1 MNNPMKFRTYFI
13 PRISLSSHIVVLV
26 FALVIG
32 LVAIGLGVH
41 KSVLKESLVGS
52 GFVFLALAVYYF
64 VMLYRGVRYDNGV
77 VRWSWK
83 GVSWR
88 ETCESI
94 AESGVNLGQIPTP
107 DFDFGDDLIGGILA
121 FLLGI
126 LVAIV
131 LILLVIGLAWLGV
144 NLLGFTMFVI
154 WVPLYFL
161 LRQGLRMALVNVRYC
176 QGQALHALWIAVV
189 HAAIGAIAVGVVF
202 FLTEWLIRRLFG

>member
-1 MNNPMKFRTYFI
+1 MRFRTYFV
-13 PRISLSSHIVVLV
+13 PRISLSSHIAVLV
-26 FALVIG
+26 VALAIG

-41 KSVLKESLVGS
+41 KSVFKESLVGS

-64 VMLYRGVRYDNGV
+64 VMLYRGMRYDHGV

-107 DFDFGDDLIGGILA
+107 DFDFGDDLIGCVLA

-126 LVAIV
+126 LVAGC
-131 LILLVIGLAWLGV
+131 LILLLIGLAWLGV
-144 NLLGFTMFVI
+144 NLLGFTMLVI
-154 WVPLYFL
+154 WVPLYYL
-161 LRQGLRMALVNVRYC
+161 VRQGLRMALVNVRYC
-176 QGQALHALWIAVV
+176 QGQALHALWLAVV
-189 HAAIGAIAVGVVF
+189 HAAIGAIAVGAVF
-202 FLTEWLIRRLFG
+202 FLAELLIRWLVG